1 MAHDIVVLAY
11 RILVTGCGG
20 NPGATAA
27 WKPDVVAWREHP
39 EPDALFDNLTGTGVH
54 RRRTSTA
61 LSGWPTPPLILG
73 VSGKRDTSPSW
84 KAR

>member
-27 WKPDVVAWREHP
+27 WKPDVAAWREHP
-39 EPDALFDNLTGTGVH
+39 EPDALFDNLPGTRATYIDGVISLANPV
-54 RRRTSTA
+54 TYP
-61 LSGWPTPPLILG
+61 G
-73 VSGKRDTSPSW
+73 
-84 KAR
+84 